1 MEGCRDPIST
11 AGATTLFLPASAV
24 THGSEKRVRNKHL
37 TVRLSD
43 DERAAVD
50 QAAERAG
57 LMPGSFARQVLLGA
71 PAPRQVR
78 RPPVERR
85 ELARLL
91 GELGKIGANL
101 NQLARAANA
110 GVVVYEGEI
119 EAAIGGLV
127 EVREAILQAL
137 GRAP

>member
-1 MEGCRDPIST
+1 MTSGT
-11 AGATTLFLPASAV
+11 
-24 THGSEKRVRNKHL
+24 EKRVRDRHI
-37 TVRLSD
+37 TVRLSA

-50 QAAERAG
+50 AAAERAG
-57 LMPGSFARQVLLGA
+57 LTPGSYARQVLLGA

-91 GELGKIGANL
+91 GELGKIGGNL
-101 NQLARAANA
+101 NQLAKSVHS
-110 GVVVYEGEI
+110 GVLVY
-119 EAAIGGLV
+119 GGDFDAVNSSLL
-127 EVREAILQAL
+127 EVRSAILSAL